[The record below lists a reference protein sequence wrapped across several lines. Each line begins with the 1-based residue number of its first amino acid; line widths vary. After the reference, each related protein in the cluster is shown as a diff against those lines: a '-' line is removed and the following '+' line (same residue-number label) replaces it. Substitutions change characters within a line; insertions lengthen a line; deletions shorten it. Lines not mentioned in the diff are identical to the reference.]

1 MAAKRSKCP
10 KIYMY
15 SKDHQRIKKFV
26 SEHKDGETSGDL
38 FGLWTDDNEIVIHL
52 VTGQAGSDQ
61 NQAGKRSASSNTE
74 NDMRNMRKALKKTF
88 GLPRIGKWQYTT
100 DENKSRSVMAAT
112 LRGDNGLFKKGI
124 DCRGVLLITGNYDR
138 SEVQLSPFLVSIT
151 SVSSKGEIDTLEGES
166 IFRQVDEIRKITG
179 ETVVSVSGREVNE
192 SEGEMRKGPTTTDES
207 SYKKAITSKES
218 VETDVGNSKLDSM
231 WESYERIPRAQ
242 LGPVNPLKV
251 YVFQEDLDMVS
262 KLVLAYPDVETGGD
276 LFGLWTSEGDA
287 VIHIVLGPGKHC
299 SRTNVSFNQDIP
311 YLKKNGELLTQDYML
326 CHIGEWHSHH
336 QLRLFQPS
344 EGDSTT
350 VIRNYPQSVLGFILI
365 IANIVEHG
373 RAVKLSPYLYT
384 QKSRF
389 TYDKAG
395 EVISLPVRNAFKD
408 ITNVQNAMEEGKET
422 ELDVQRYWASRRQH
436 YQTAGRK
443 GRPRRGLSPARTYP
457 PGHGNTVEP
466 MEVDSPDHALR
477 NRQSKVRR

>member
-15 SKDHQRIKKFV
+15 SKDRERINKFV
-26 SEHKDGETSGDL
+26 NEHKDGETSGDL

-61 NQAGKRSASSNTE
+61 HHAEKHSASSNTE
-74 NDMRNMRKALKKTF
+74 DDTRNMRKALMKTF
-88 GLPRIGKWQYTT
+88 GLPRFGKWQYTT
-100 DENKSRSVMAAT
+100 DENKSRSMMVAA
-112 LRGDNGLFKKGI
+112 LRGDKGLFKKEI
-124 DCRGVLLITGNYDR
+124 EISRALLITANYDR
-138 SEVQLSPFLVSIT
+138 SEVQLSPYLVSTT
-151 SVSSKGEIDTLEGES
+151 SVSSKGEIDTLGDES

-179 ETVVSVSGREVNE
+179 ETVASVSGREVNE
-192 SEGEMRKGPTTTDES
+192 RKGEMNKGPTTIDES

-218 VETDVGNSKLDSM
+218 VETGVGHSDFDSM
-231 WESYERIPRAQ
+231 WKSYERIPRAQ
-242 LGPVNPLKV
+242 LGRTNPLKV

-311 YLKKNGELLTQDYML
+311 YLKNNGELLTQDYML

-336 QLRLFQPS
+336 QLRLFRPS

-365 IANIVEHG
+365 IANIVERG

-384 QKSRF
+384 QRSKF
-389 TYDKAG
+389 TYDKEG
-395 EVISLPVRNAFKD
+395 EVISLTARNVFKEVP
-408 ITNVQNAMEEGKET
+408 NVQNVMEEGKET
-422 ELDVQRYWASRRQH
+422 EQDVQRYWASRQQQ

-443 GRPRRGLSPARTYP
+443 GHPRRGLSPARTYP

-466 MEVDSPDHALR
+466 MDVDPPDYAHR